1 MTGVLQGKTCFVTG
15 GASGIGRATA
25 LLMAEEGARVILF
38 DRNAQEGRA
47 VQQAIEAT
55 GREALFCPGDVTSSA
70 DIAAAVAAGVQRFG
84 RLDCAFNN
92 AGIEGTHARL
102 VDYDEAEFARVMA
115 INVTGV
121 FLCLQQEIPAMQR
134 TGGGAIVNTASIT
147 GLVGWRGAPAYSA
160 SKHAVIGLTRSTAL
174 ECAKQ
179 KIRVNAVCPGVIE
192 TPMGARVLQENP
204 GAREIIT
211 ARHPMQRLGAPEEV
225 ARAVIWLLSDASSF
239 TTGHALT
246 MDGGLVAQ

>member
-1 MTGVLQGKTCFVTG
+1 MAGVLNGKTCFVTG

-25 LLMAEEGARVILF
+25 LLMAQEGARVVLF
-38 DRNAQEGRA
+38 DRNPEQGAEVLA
-47 VQQAIEAT
+47 EIEAL
-55 GREALFCPGDVTSSA
+55 GAEALFRSGDVTSRA
-70 DIAAAVAAGVQRFG
+70 DIAGGIEATLGRFG

-92 AGIEGTHARL
+92 AGIEGAHARL

-121 FLCLQQEIPAMQR
+121 FLCLQQEIPAMQKG
-134 TGGGAIVNTASIT
+134 GGGAIVNTASVT

-174 ECAKQ
+174 ECSRQ
-179 KIRVNAVCPGVIE
+179 GIRVNAVCPGVIE

-225 ARAVIWLLSDASSF
+225 ARAVVWLLSDASSF

>member
-1 MTGVLQGKTCFVTG
+1 MPGVLKDKTCFVTG

-25 LLMAEEGARVILF
+25 LLMADEGARVVIF
-38 DRNAQEGRA
+38 DRNAEQGGA
-47 VQQAIEAT
+47 VLAEVDAL
-55 GREALFCPGDVTSSA
+55 GAEALFCQGDVTSRTDVA
-70 DIAAAVAAGVQRFG
+70 AAIAATVERFG

-92 AGIEGTHARL
+92 AGIEGAHARL

-121 FLCLQQEIPAMQR
+121 FLCMQQEIPAMQKS
-134 TGGGAIVNTASIT
+134 GGGAIVNTASVT

-174 ECAKQ
+174 ECSRQ
-179 KIRVNAVCPGVIE
+179 GIRVNAVCPGVIE

-225 ARAVIWLLSDASSF
+225 ARAVVWLLSDASSF